1 MEIKIGKDRVLPC
14 ANGKIVANCNVSPV
28 LLGPCPC
35 VLISFTIL
43 KVCMVALFDKEEI
56 HQDLHLVVA
65 ESQDESKFVVYGEM
79 YVSFVQV
86 TLI

>member
-1 MEIKIGKDRVLPC
+1 M
-14 ANGKIVANCNVSPV
+14 
-28 LLGPCPC
+28 
-35 VLISFTIL
+35 ISFTIL
-43 KVCMVALFDKEEI
+43 KVCMVTLFDKEEI

-79 YVSFVQV
+79 YVYFVQV